1 MSVDAILKEIESLS
15 DEERAELL
23 DQLAERYPESD
34 PIPELSPEMKAEL
47 DRRVAEA
54 DANPDA
60 GIPWD
65 VVYAE
70 SMKRV
75 RK

>member
-23 DQLAERYPESD
+23 GQLAELYSESD

-54 DANPDA
+54 DANPGA